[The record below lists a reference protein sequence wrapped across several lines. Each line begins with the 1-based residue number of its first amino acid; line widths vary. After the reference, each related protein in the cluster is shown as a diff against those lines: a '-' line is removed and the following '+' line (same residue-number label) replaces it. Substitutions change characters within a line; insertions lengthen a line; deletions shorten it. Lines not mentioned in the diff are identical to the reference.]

1 MTSCCFIEYNNFTKP
16 VKVVKIMKHNYT
28 KKQYEQLA
36 REQFCRSLNEIPF
49 VSDVEIISTGMQKG
63 FGDFRAIVHFTDEEP
78 PVNFWIKVKSN
89 GEKRY
94 VNEFMIMAA
103 QHGGSKDCYVFM
115 APYISEES
123 AVAIESQGYS
133 YMDLSGNCY
142 ILTRRIILYVR
153 GLANK
158 YIEKREKR
166 NYFSKT
172 SSAASAIMR
181 TMLDEPRREWQV
193 KSLAEQTGKA
203 IGMVSN
209 VKRFLQDRAWIEEGE
224 QGYHLCSIREMLYAW
239 ARDYHEKEARA
250 YEYYSL
256 DPLPQL
262 EQRISEW
269 SENHDESALLGG
281 FSAAARYA
289 PTVRYK
295 KAEVYVEQGFLN
307 EFVKDLQLEPV
318 QSGGNIVITVPHD
331 ETPCMFGRKIHDD
344 LVTSPV
350 QTVID
355 LLGKPG
361 RGEEAAE
368 TIITKEYER

>member
-1 MTSCCFIEYNNFTKP
+1 M
-16 VKVVKIMKHNYT
+16 
-28 KKQYEQLA
+28 
-36 REQFCRSLNEIPF
+36 
-49 VSDVEIISTGMQKG
+49 
-63 FGDFRAIVHFTDEEP
+63 
-78 PVNFWIKVKSN
+78 
-89 GEKRY
+89 
-94 VNEFMIMAA
+94 
-103 QHGGSKDCYVFM
+103 
-115 APYISEES
+115 
-123 AVAIESQGYS
+123 
-133 YMDLSGNCY
+133 
-142 ILTRRIILYVR
+142 TRRIILYVR

-295 KAEVYVEQGFLN
+295 KAEVYVEQAFLN

-318 QSGGNIVITVPHD
+318 QSGGNIVVTVPHD
-331 ETPCMFGRKIHDD
+331 ETPCMFGRKIHND

-361 RGEEAAE
+361 RGKEAAE